1 MSTVP
6 YHTLLTDQLADERA
20 KKNSLEQRG
29 IAVITTS
36 GTLVTITLGF
46 VALATRAQTYVL
58 GPTVVALLVVAL
70 AGLVLAA
77 AAGLV
82 VNLPARLPVVDAG
95 EFTTV
100 NGGDDL
106 ETVGAEHE
114 VLAHL
119 LTDLRQVNRP
129 RARILFA
136 GLLVEVTALAV
147 MAVAV
152 VVALTPMMS

>member
-6 YHTLLTDQLADERA
+6 YHALLTDQLADERA

-29 IAVITTS
+29 IAVISTS

-58 GPTVVALLVVAL
+58 GATVVVLLVVAL

-77 AAGLV
+77 ATGLV

-95 EFTTV
+95 ELAAAS
-100 NGGDDL
+100 GDDDL
-106 ETVGAEHE
+106 ETVRAEHE
-114 VLAHL
+114 VLAHV
-119 LTDLRQVNRP
+119 LTDLRQVNRR
-129 RARILFA
+129 RAQILFA
-136 GLLVEVTALAV
+136 ALLVEVTALAV

-152 VVALTPMMS
+152 VAALAPMMS

>member
-6 YHTLLTDQLADERA
+6 YHALLTDQLADERA

-58 GPTVVALLVVAL
+58 GATVVVLLVVAL
-70 AGLVLAA
+70 VGLVLAA
-77 AAGLV
+77 AIGLI

-95 EFTTV
+95 ELTAE
-100 NGGDDL
+100 NGDDDL
-106 ETVGAEHE
+106 ETVRAEHE

-119 LTDLRQVNRP
+119 LTGLRQVNRS

-136 GLLVEVTALAV
+136 ALLVEVTALAV

-152 VVALTPMMS
+152 VAAMAPIMG